1 MIIIA
6 SQGAPTILVFS
17 VFLDFLQEE
26 IEKIKDPRSESNGT
40 KYKISDAML
49 SAFSLFFMQCQ
60 SFLEHQRQMQS
71 RSGKDNAQSI
81 FGVKKISEGFGKA
94 LSEIFKSGNELKRAY
109 EQQFQIQK
117 VANNTDISN

>member
-1 MIIIA
+1 MIIPV

-17 VFLDFLQEE
+17 IFLDFLTEA
-26 IEKIKDPRSESNGT
+26 IGTIKDPRSESNGT

-81 FGVKKISEGFGKA
+81 FGVV
-94 LSEIFKSGNELKRAY
+94 LKRKGCRKI
-109 EQQFQIQK
+109 FR
-117 VANNTDISN
+117 